1 MSYPPQGSG
10 GSGGGGAISREE
22 ITPGSLTLTG
32 SYQDIIS
39 YTATAVKE
47 VSGWID
53 LSNMAAGDTVVVQTL
68 LNGSVHSLATYQN
81 AQDMDLVYVTGR
93 LISATDVF
101 KVQVKQTAG
110 TYRTIS
116 HKFYAG

>member
-10 GSGGGGAISREE
+10 GGGSGGAISREE
-22 ITPGSLTLTG
+22 VTPGSITMSG
-32 SYQDIIS
+32 SYQDVLS

-47 VSGWID
+47 ISGWID
-53 LSNMAAGDTVVVQTL
+53 LSNMAAGDTVVIQTL
-68 LNGSVHSLATYQN
+68 LNGSVHSLATYSN

-110 TYRTIS
+110 TYRTVAY
-116 HKFYAG
+116 KFYAG